1 MHPRTGGGPAR
12 DPFGPAR
19 GAGFAALSRN
29 MRIGDD
35 IVQRHFALIN
45 PANFGMSIGALHLLI
60 KFSGSRNP
68 VSRRTGESTAGV
80 SADAA
85 TAELQ
90 QYADKINAEGATEAV
105 FRKYAE
111 QRSDCGSF
119 KQGGDLGLFN
129 SGDMQKQFEDGT
141 LATEVGKM
149 SGIVLSDS
157 GYHLIFRT
165 R

>member
-1 MHPRTGGGPAR
+1 M
-12 DPFGPAR
+12 
-19 GAGFAALSRN
+19 
-29 MRIGDD
+29 
-35 IVQRHFALIN
+35 ALIN
-45 PANFGMSIGALHLLI
+45 PANFGMSISALHLLI

-165 R
+165 K